1 MSDLLAV
8 GTEAPNFS
16 LVSNTGEKIDLRDHR
31 GKQNVVLVFYPK
43 NNTPG

>member
-1 MSDLLAV
+1 MSEMLTI

-16 LVSNTGEKIDLRDHR
+16 LMSNSGEEVTLLDHR
-31 GKQNVVLVFYPK
+31 GRDNVVLVFYPK